1 LFCLEIESA
10 FVKSRIFEKLKIS
23 KKKLIILYCWRIWI
37 RKLLVCVFVDYM
49 LHGYFENEVDLKPV
63 RLNAV
68 FGEFYIHS
76 AVGKEMS

>member
-1 LFCLEIESA
+1 LFCLEIEST

-37 RKLLVCVFVDYM
+37 RKLLVRVFVDYM
-49 LHGYFENEVDLKPV
+49 LHGYLCEVDLKPV